1 MNTLN
6 AEQAA
11 GLLHLNVKRVQAMAR
26 AGKLPAVRVGRKWL
40 FPLEQLEAILG
51 LPAPARG
58 QTSMAISARNRLR
71 GRITRLHVDGLMA
84 EVNLRIGDQDL
95 VSLITRS
102 SAERLGLKVGD
113 EAFAIIKSTEI
124 MVGKEGAD
132 A

>member
-40 FPLEQLEAILG
+40 FPLEQLHSILG
-51 LPAPARG
+51 APAPARG
-58 QTSMAISARNRLR
+58 QASLSLSARNKLR
-71 GRITRLHVDGLMA
+71 GTITRLDTDGLMA
-84 EVNLRIGDQDL
+84 EVSLRIGDQDL
-95 VSLITRS
+95 VSIITRS

-113 EAFAIIKSTEI
+113 EALAIIKSTEV
-124 MVGKEGAD
+124 MLGKEGTEG
-132 A
+132 